1 MSGLFFLAELLTNVL
16 PVLFKPFVTLVP
28 SPGPPSAAM
37 AELTPPP
44 HIKTY
49 AQLSSL
55 PEFKAFKLNQSQ
67 ESCPPDRYTPEA
79 HVQAGNGQ
87 EFMEE
92 IQVIKRT
99 KKQNYVRSGTHDFCV
114 RLYMGGDS
122 N

>member
-1 MSGLFFLAELLTNVL
+1 MSGFFYLAGLLTNVL
-16 PVLFKPFVTLVP
+16 PVLLKLFITLVP
-28 SPGPPSAAM
+28 LPEPPSMAM
-37 AELTPPP
+37 SESKPPP

-55 PEFKAFKLNQSQ
+55 PGFKAFKLNQSQ
-67 ESCPPDRYTPEA
+67 ESYPSDRYTPEA

-87 EFMEE
+87 EFMKE
-92 IQVIKRT
+92 IQVIKRS